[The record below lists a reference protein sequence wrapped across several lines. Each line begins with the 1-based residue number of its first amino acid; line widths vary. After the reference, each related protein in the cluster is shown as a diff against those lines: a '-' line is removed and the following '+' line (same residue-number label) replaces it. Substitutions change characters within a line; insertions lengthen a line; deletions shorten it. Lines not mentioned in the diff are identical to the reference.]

1 MTLKDASIFYITLC
15 TFVNIKRD
23 YIALSVKRYESIR
36 IIKQCTYL
44 FLLFSSH
51 YKLCYIIFS
60 LILPTSVPVYFWNE
74 DPVVALFCCFFCRT
88 VIQLNGTWLVNSAAH
103 LYGTRPF
110 DKWVSVISSVSL
122 LLSIYAGRWPIN
134 IYRMQQIQ
142 KIWKPARK
150 LGVRLMLF
158 KYATKE
164 LYRLNKQ
171 L

>member
-1 MTLKDASIFYITLC
+1 MYYNIIKYCCIKIRLSNYAKYSFYGWRVLKDALIFTLLPFS
-15 TFVNIKRD
+15 TFVIILRD
-23 YIALSVKRYESIR
+23 YYFTSYFQSAIR
-36 IIKQCTYL
+36 AQAICTYV

-110 DKWVSVISSVSL
+110 DK
-122 LLSIYAGRWPIN
+122 
-134 IYRMQQIQ
+134 
-142 KIWKPARK
+142 
-150 LGVRLMLF
+150 
-158 KYATKE
+158 
-164 LYRLNKQ
+164 
-171 L
+171 